1 MQKQAIG
8 CVRAATDILG
18 DKWTPELL
26 RFLANQEVMRFSGVQ
41 DAVSGIN
48 PRTLSARLAR
58 LEQEGVIEKI
68 TKNGSSRC
76 EYCLTAKGQALIPIL
91 HAMDTWSRQFKS

>member
-26 RFLANQEVMRFSGVQ
+26 RFLANQEAGRFSGAQ
-41 DAVSGIN
+41 DAVKGIN
-48 PRTLSARLAR
+48 PRTLSARFSK
-58 LEQEGVIEKI
+58 LEEVGVIKKI

-76 EYCLTAKGQALIPIL
+76 EYCLTEKGRALVPIL
-91 HAMDTWSRQFKS
+91 HAMDSWSKQYKS